1 MNNASTFDA
10 LHRIVN
16 GCIKDTIGKHGKI
29 NQQNYGSLG
38 KRIASNLA
46 NNSQFAQLLRDRAQQ
61 AQAAAALYQVLGVLI
76 YEAGLFDTD
85 RGQLALTTASW
96 LAGNRDEVPDF
107 DSLLPFDVKEPR

>member
-1 MNNASTFDA
+1 MTAIAKYLEAAYRRPAVDVTELGHAARNAAHEVRELVERQD
-10 LHRIVN
+10 
-16 GCIKDTIGKHGKI
+16 K
-29 NQQNYGSLG
+29 
-38 KRIASNLA
+38 
-46 NNSQFAQLLRDRAQQ
+46 Q

-107 DSLLPFDVKEPR
+107 DALLPFDVEARA